1 LTVQSGYMVNP
12 CEIKPCHFDQV
23 SFDATSPSKT
33 IMDTYQAIDPLDTA
47 NYKCADGQFPTE
59 DYLLAIVDVED
70 SVVGCGAA
78 NWVGQA
84 ALSSYV

>member
-1 LTVQSGYMVNP
+1 
-12 CEIKPCHFDQV
+12 
-23 SFDATSPSKT
+23 
-33 IMDTYQAIDPLDTA
+33 MDTYQAIDPLDTA